1 MRHSRLRSAFALLFL
16 TSLASAKCFDFKEAP
31 KKIGEEVCITGKV
44 VKVSRS
50 PRSGTTFLNFCDD
63 YRDCPFSVVVF
74 PKDMADVGDVE
85 KLEGQTIE
93 IFGLVKDYKGQA
105 EIVLNNSVQ
114 LKGESAKLPPAPK
127 KLDAESKG
135 NASAG
140 SVSKPSTKK
149 EKKPRKPRDKS
160 DAAGEADTET
170 PPPQ

>member
-1 MRHSRLRSAFALLFL
+1 MALTRTAIAILCISSF
-16 TSLASAKCFDFKEAP
+16 ASAKCFDFKEAP
-31 KKIGEEVCITGKV
+31 KKINEEVCITGKV

-74 PKDMADVGDVE
+74 PKDMANVGDVE

-114 LKGESAKLPPAPK
+114 LKGESAKIPPAPK
-127 KLDAESKG
+127 KFDAESKG

-140 SVSKPSTKK
+140 SATKPTHAKD
-149 EKKPRKPRDKS
+149 KKPKKPRDKS
-160 DAAGEADTET
+160 DAPGEADTET

>member
-1 MRHSRLRSAFALLFL
+1 MNSRLRVLWASFSLL
-16 TSLASAKCFDFKEAP
+16 SLASAKCFDFKEAP
-31 KKIGEEVCITGKV
+31 QKIGEEVCITGKV

-74 PKDMADVGDVE
+74 PKDMAEVGDVE
-85 KLEGQTIE
+85 KLEGKTIE
-93 IFGLVKDYKGQA
+93 IFGMVKDYKGQA
-105 EIVLNNSVQ
+105 EIVLNNAVQ

-127 KLDAESKG
+127 KFEAESKG

-140 SVSKPSTKK
+140 TATKPSTTKQ
-149 EKKPRKPRDKS
+149 KKPRKPRDKS
-160 DAAGEADTET
+160 DAPGEADTET